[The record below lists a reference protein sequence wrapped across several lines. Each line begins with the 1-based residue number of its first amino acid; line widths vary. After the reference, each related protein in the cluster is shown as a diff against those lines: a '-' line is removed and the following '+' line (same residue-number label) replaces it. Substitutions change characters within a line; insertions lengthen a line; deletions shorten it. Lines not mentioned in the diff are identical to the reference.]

1 MIAAAL
7 LRLKGYRILERGF
20 RRPVG
25 EVDIIARKGSVL
37 VAVEVKQ
44 RPDLEAALGAI
55 HTKQRRRISR
65 AMEAYIASHA
75 DCDGLDI
82 RFDILLVTSF
92 LRWPV
97 HMENAW

>member
-1 MIAAAL
+1 MMAALL

-55 HTKQRRRISR
+55 HAKQRRRISR
-65 AMEAYIASHA
+65 AMEAYITSHA
-75 DCDGLDI
+75 GCEGLDI

-97 HMENAW
+97 HLENAW